1 MVFQKAIERAAPA
14 EEVGLRVNNLIDC
27 ITHSVF
33 LYTTRGLFE
42 CDKLIFTA
50 QMAFQVENENF
61 QSYVIGLLKTSKINN
76 MFMIDNF
83 LVLNFI

>member
-61 QSYVIGLLKTSKINN
+61 QSFVIGLLKTSKINN